1 MFKLLNL
8 KVWPSFSEHIRQV
21 LLLKSHALSKYRHV
35 GLQSTDKNGY
45 FIRFLRVFYKPETLP
60 PLRRAP
66 FGYHIIKF
74 FYHENEII
82 VVFSCFKTFQ
92 IYKYSFKIL
101 NTNFLTETHAF

>member
-1 MFKLLNL
+1 MFKLLKL

-21 LLLKSHALSKYRHV
+21 LLLKSHALSKYKHV
-35 GLQSTDKNGY
+35 GLQSTDKKMDILSD
-45 FIRFLRVFYKPETLP
+45 FCASFKPETLP

-101 NTNFLTETHAF
+101 NNNFLTETHAF